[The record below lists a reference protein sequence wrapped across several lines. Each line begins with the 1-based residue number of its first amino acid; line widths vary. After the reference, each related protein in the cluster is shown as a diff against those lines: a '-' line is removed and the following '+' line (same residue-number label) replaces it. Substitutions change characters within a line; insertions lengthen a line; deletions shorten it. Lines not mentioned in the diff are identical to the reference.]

1 MRTFCSASIED
12 DRGARHEAAKEQGS
26 QVGEGAV
33 GGKSSR
39 TRRGK
44 RRRRCAYLIP
54 IFSMDRFQLFLF
66 LLLLVLNRFYLS
78 IQAYG

>member
-1 MRTFCSASIED
+1 MGYLASRLRFGSSLLEEVEIEREASTASIED
-12 DRGARHEAAKEQGS
+12 A
-26 QVGEGAV
+26 
-33 GGKSSR
+33 
-39 TRRGK
+39 TWK
-44 RRRRCAYLIP
+44 RRRRYAYLIP